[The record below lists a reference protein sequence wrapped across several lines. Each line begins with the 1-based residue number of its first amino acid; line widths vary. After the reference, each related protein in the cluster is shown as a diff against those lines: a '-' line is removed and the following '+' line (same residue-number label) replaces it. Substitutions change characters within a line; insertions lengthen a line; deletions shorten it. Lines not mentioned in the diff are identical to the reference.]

1 MSAPVVCAI
10 QVIANFHKLARDG
23 LIFFLRLRWVVKDAA
38 VKKPTA
44 VANFALD
51 ACKDLHE
58 FRGAIGSGL
67 AAKSFGRKKIFERID
82 VRSRCGELRL

>member
-1 MSAPVVCAI
+1 M
-10 QVIANFHKLARDG
+10 H
-23 LIFFLRLRWVVKDAA
+23 
-38 VKKPTA
+38 TA
-44 VANFALD
+44 LANFALD

-67 AAKSFGRKKIFERID
+67 AAKSFGRKKIFERVD